1 MKRRRSTGSGELKP
15 VDAELDARLS
25 RLRSELAQAMQLTA
39 QGERLDERL
48 QEIQLRLEE
57 VSTLEDHGQRVL
69 AIHEVEA
76 ELCLLKPEVLL
87 YPTWV
92 RLRETLYRFDEGRRD
107 AWKEDISSLISI
119 NGQIVQEE
127 TVRQRLRQLTLELQE
142 SASRYNRLNEE
153 RATVT
158 RDVNRLAIWII
169 SILLVLLVVCFM
181 ISTFEIPS
189 WASTLMS
196 LGSGVLSGGMGAV
209 FSRLKSFRSER
220 VRYEFSQLFRSDMG
234 ARACLGAC
242 AALFVV
248 SMLLSGFF
256 PIKLPDDAPAR
267 LGFFV
272 AFGFGAG
279 FSDKLFNDT
288 LSKIIGSRAP
298 RSKGDDA

>member
-209 FSRLKSFRSER
+209 FSRLKSVRSER

-272 AFGFGAG
+272 VFGFGAG

-288 LSKIIGSRAP
+288 LSKVIGSRAP